1 MALTR
6 AAERAA
12 SLFGQGERFLLLQWP
27 MFNTGSAPPA
37 WPADSTDRALC
48 PGFLKRFRAPF

>member
-12 SLFGQGERFLLLQWP
+12 SLFGQGERLLRVPQWL
-27 MFNTGSAPPA
+27 MFDTGSAPPRG
-37 WPADSTDRALC
+37 PPIQQTGRS
-48 PGFLKRFRAPF
+48 APDF